1 MLDVI
6 RLGFS
11 EPLPGGDRHEE
22 FSLPPGPVEYRAAW
36 DLQRRLHA
44 EVVAGTRPDT
54 LLLLEHR
61 PVYTAGKLTAP
72 QERPRDGA
80 PVVDIDRGGKI
91 TWHGPQQLVG
101 YPLVKLPVPIDV
113 VGFVR
118 ALEQT
123 LIEVCA
129 SVGVHASTVAGRSGV
144 WMRGPGAERT
154 QPGPTDQQAPC
165 GHGGERKLAAIG
177 LRVSKRATMHG
188 FALNCDNDLSWA
200 GNVIPCGIDDAGVST
215 LSLEAGRRIT
225 VADVI
230 DAAEEGMRELVA
242 HRTLASPVTATG
254 GARHLDRLPTSSSKE
269 ANA

>member
-101 YPLVKLPVPIDV
+101 YPLVNLPVPIDV

-129 SVGVHASTVAGRSGV
+129 SVGVHATTVAGRSGV
-144 WMRGPGAERT
+144 WMRGPGVEHA

-200 GNVIPCGIDDAGVST
+200 DNVIPCGIDDAGVST

-230 DAAEEGMRELVA
+230 DAAEEGMRRLVA
-242 HRTLASPVTATG
+242 HRTLSSPATATG

>member
-22 FSLPPGPVEYRAAW
+22 FGLPEGPVDYRAAW

-44 EVVAGTRPDT
+44 EVVAGERPDT
-54 LLLLEHR
+54 LLLLEHQ
-61 PVYTAGKLTAP
+61 PVYTAGKLTVDH
-72 QERPRDGA
+72 ERPRDGA
-80 PVVDIDRGGKI
+80 EVVDIDRGGKI

-118 ALEQT
+118 DLERT
-123 LIEVCA
+123 IMGVCGQ
-129 SVGVHASTVAGRSGV
+129 VGVDTIPVEGRSGV
-144 WMRGPGAERT
+144 WVRGTEGA
-154 QPGPTDQQAPC
+154 A
-165 GHGGERKLAAIG
+165 GELAEDRKVCAIG

-200 GNVIPCGIDDAGVST
+200 RNVIPCGIDDAGVTT
-215 LSLEAGRRIT
+215 LTREAGRRIA
-225 VADVI
+225 VADVV
-230 DAAEEGMRELVA
+230 DLAAEALTDLVA
-242 HRTLASPVTATG
+242 HRTSPRVA
-254 GARHLDRLPTSSSKE
+254 
-269 ANA
+269 